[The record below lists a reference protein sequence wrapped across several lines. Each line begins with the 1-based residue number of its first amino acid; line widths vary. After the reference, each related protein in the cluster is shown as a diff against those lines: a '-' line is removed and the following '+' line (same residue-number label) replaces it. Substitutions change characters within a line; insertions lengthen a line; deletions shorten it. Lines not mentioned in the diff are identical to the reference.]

1 MSYKELKFQITGV
14 APLILHNGQTA
25 DPLNPF
31 SKSIAEIT
39 GKRKKT
45 DADHREVARREWFAG
60 LYLANGEPCVPFQMM
75 EASLIEGAKKHKR
88 GPAAKAG
95 IIVEAHTPLLYD
107 GPRKPE
113 ELWEDE
119 RFRIRVSAKVGT
131 SRVMR
136 TRPFFAVWSLE
147 PVVKYLPDLLNG
159 AEVEAFVAAIG
170 LQIGLGD
177 WRPRFGRF
185 TSVMV

>member
-1 MSYKELKFQITGV
+1 MAERTATAADMREIDAVVARMKPLLAGRRPELQGAILAECLSIWITGHLF
-14 APLILHNGQTA
+14 PG
-25 DPLNPF
+25 DP
-31 SKSIAEIT
+31 KAT
-39 GKRKKT
+39 
-45 DADHREVARREWFAG
+45 
-60 LYLANGEPCVPFQMM
+60 GEPCVPFQMM